1 MKGYTA
7 TLLAITSIALP
18 LAAWTTFAPPMER
31 ANAAPQEIAQRGPGG
46 QGQGQGPS
54 GDMQGQGRGRGPGG
68 DRGPDMDRTPP
79 MLRFAD
85 QLGLS
90 DTQRSE
96 IEAIHSQAQ
105 TDSEAMRTQVQA
117 AREQMH
123 SLMSSD
129 ASDAELRQRHDQMQ
143 ALQQQMGDRRFE
155 TMLAIRNVLTPE
167 QRAQMQELKE
177 SRMGRQGGDGQRGQ
191 RSEMQQRPGGGPSQ
205 RPIN

>member
-7 TLLAITSIALP
+7 TLLAITGIALP
-18 LAAWTTFAPPMER
+18 LAAWTTFTPPMER

-46 QGQGQGPS
+46 QGQGSS
-54 GDMQGQGRGRGPGG
+54 GDMQGRGQGPGG
-68 DRGPDMDRTPP
+68 DRGPGMDRTPP

-90 DTQRSE
+90 DAQRNE
-96 IEAIHSQAQ
+96 IETIHSQAQ
-105 TDSEAMRTQVQA
+105 TESEALRTQLQA
-117 AREQMH
+117 AHEQMH
-123 SLMSSD
+123 GLMASD
-129 ASDAELRQRHDQMQ
+129 ATDAELRQRHDQMQ

-177 SRMGRQGGDGQRGQ
+177 SHRGHDDGQRGP
-191 RSEMQQRPGGGPSQ
+191 RSDMQQRPGGGPSQ
-205 RPIN
+205 GPMN

>member
-7 TLLAITSIALP
+7 TLLAITGIALP
-18 LAAWTTFAPPMER
+18 LAAWTTFTPPTQS

-46 QGQGQGPS
+46 QGQGPS
-54 GDMQGQGRGRGPGG
+54 GDLQGRGRGPGG

-90 DTQRSE
+90 DAQRSE

-105 TDSEAMRTQVQA
+105 TESEALRTQVQA
-117 AREQMH
+117 AHEQMR
-123 SLMSSD
+123 SLMASD

-155 TMLAIRNVLTPE
+155 TMLAIRNVLTPA
-167 QRAQMQELKE
+167 QRAQMQELQG
-177 SRMGRQGGDGQRGQ
+177 SGMGR
-191 RSEMQQRPGGGPSQ
+191 RSPQSGTQQRPGGGPSQ
-205 RPIN
+205 RPMN